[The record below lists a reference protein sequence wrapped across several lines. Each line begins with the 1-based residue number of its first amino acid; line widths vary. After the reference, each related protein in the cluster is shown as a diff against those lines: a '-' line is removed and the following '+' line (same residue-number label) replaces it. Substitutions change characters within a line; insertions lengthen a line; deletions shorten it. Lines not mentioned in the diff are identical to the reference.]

1 MIWPLI
7 WGGVM
12 RLSKIVAFV
21 LALLPVAACA
31 DPSAPPH
38 PLPHS
43 TLVID
48 GANGPVKF
56 DVEMAND
63 SQSQEYGLM
72 FRKSLAA
79 KAGMLFDFHTTVM
92 TTFWMK
98 NTLIPLDM
106 IFIKMDG
113 TISSVAPDAVPMTLT
128 PVASV
133 EPVRAVLEIGG
144 GRAAQFGIYP
154 GEKVHNAIFGNAVK

>member
-1 MIWPLI
+1 
-7 WGGVM
+7 M
-12 RLSKIVAFV
+12 RRLKLLS
-21 LALLPVAACA
+21 LLCALLPAAAFA
-31 DPSAPPH
+31 DPPPPSH

-43 TLVID
+43 ILIID

-63 SQSQEYGLM
+63 KPSQEYGLM
-72 FRKSLAA
+72 FRKSLAP

-92 TTFWMK
+92 TSFWMK

-128 PVASV
+128 NISSV
-133 EPVRAVLEIGG
+133 EPIRAVLEIGG
-144 GRAAQFGIYP
+144 GRAAQYGIYP
-154 GEKVHNAIFGNAVK
+154 GETVHNAIFGNAVKSGR